1 MGFTA
6 DQRLVAEVLLRSTP
20 LDCCLLLLVAAVQ
33 VVLKPKLLVL
43 WNDDGWLKPSLLTE
57 ERKAFLCLWSHP
69 FCVFG
74 HILSWSGDVQSRIV
88 FVWGTEKT
96 FPVLD
101 AFMPEW
107 GITFLDRVR
116 LKRGLNLDLSRP
128 KLKCYILENCVKTPI
143 LLILASCIFP
153 SALSLKS
160 VSWPHDLKRAVSW
173 LWCWCPSG
181 WVLSS
186 SQSILKANL
195 YSALVGNLFSWNLF
209 LHLTPCMLYEIL
221 GLLTGLW
228 NLRWISVRICYW
240 KQTNKKPN

>member
-1 MGFTA
+1 MMDDWNPPFWQKRG
-6 DQRLVAEVLLRSTP
+6 RL
-20 LDCCLLLLVAAVQ
+20 
-33 VVLKPKLLVL
+33 
-43 WNDDGWLKPSLLTE
+43 
-57 ERKAFLCLWSHP
+57 

-74 HILSWSGDVQSRIV
+74 HILSWSGHVQSRIV

-101 AFMPEW
+101 AFMPEP
-107 GITFLDRVR
+107 GITFLDTVR
-116 LKRGLNLDLSRP
+116 LKRGLNLDLPHP
-128 KLKCYILENCVKTPI
+128 KLKCYVLENCVKKTPM

-173 LWCWCPSG
+173 LWCWCPSE

-195 YSALVGNLFSWNLF
+195 DSALVGNLFSWNLF

-228 NLRWISVRICYW
+228 NLRWISVRICY
-240 KQTNKKPN
+240 